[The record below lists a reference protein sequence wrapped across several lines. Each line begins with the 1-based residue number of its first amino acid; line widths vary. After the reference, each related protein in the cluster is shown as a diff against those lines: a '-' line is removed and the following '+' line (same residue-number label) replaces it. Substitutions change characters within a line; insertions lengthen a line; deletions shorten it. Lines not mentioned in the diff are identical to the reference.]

1 MFDNKNLNFVSFGEV
16 LFDVF
21 KNDKKIGG
29 APLNLALRISSFGF
43 PVSMISAV
51 GNDDDGK
58 KIVAYI
64 KEKGLNAQG
73 ITILNTFKTGL
84 VDVKINNRGSATYV
98 IEHPAAWDKIER
110 NVSIDGI
117 VQKADIFLY
126 GSLVC
131 RDEISKKTLFDL
143 LENKNMY
150 KVFDVNL
157 RKPHYA
163 METLQEL
170 MVHADFI
177 KFNDEELIEVSQSL
191 GSTFSSIE
199 DNMMFISQLTNT
211 KSICV
216 TKGKHGSV
224 LLWKENLY
232 YNAGF
237 FIKVVD
243 TVGAGDS
250 FLAALISKLLSNDN
264 PQEAI
269 DFASAIGAMV
279 ASCEGANPVIL
290 NKDIE
295 SFLNS
300 PPKTNG

>member
-51 GNDDDGK
+51 GNDNDGK
-58 KIVAYI
+58 TILAYI
-64 KEKGLNAQG
+64 EEKGLNTQG
-73 ITILNTFKTGL
+73 INTLDAFKTGL
-84 VDVKINNRGSATYV
+84 VDVQINNRGSATYD
-98 IEHPAAWDKIER
+98 IEHPSAWDKIER
-110 NVSIDGI
+110 NKAIDGI
-117 VQKADIFLY
+117 VQKADVFLF

-131 RDEISKKTLFDL
+131 RDEISKKTLFGL
-143 LENKNMY
+143 LENKQMY

-157 RKPHYA
+157 RKPHYK
-163 METLQEL
+163 METLQDL

-250 FLAALISKLLSNDN
+250 FLAALISKLLSDDN

-290 NKDIE
+290 TKDIE
-295 SFLNS
+295 NFLNS
-300 PPKTNG
+300 PPKSNV